1 MQSRS
6 NAMCTIQEKIT
17 RHANK
22 QENVVHDKKKNH
34 PIETDPK
41 MTEVMQLGGK
51 NCKRAMM
58 CSIIE
63 GET

>member
-1 MQSRS
+1 MQCAPSKRKLLDMQI
-6 NAMCTIQEKIT
+6 NRKMWFM
-17 RHANK
+17 N
-22 QENVVHDKKKNH
+22 KKKKS

-41 MTEVMQLGGK
+41 MTEVMQLDGK